1 MKNQSPQLSL
11 PRLLSLPFFSL
22 VALFVAISAITARGQ
37 NYTARIIDYDFTT
50 PSWQTTWFL
59 NNGGNTTAGVNGAF
73 FYNYGTVQADGN
85 FQIGTYN
92 WAVFSQ
98 NSGNLN
104 VNDYLSIARYGGS
117 GALNVNGG
125 WVNAWNRSIIVGEV
139 GDGYLNIYG
148 GGVYA
153 PNGIALSG
161 NGGSKGSL
169 ELSGGQL
176 VTSQIFKYGGTGNL
190 TLNGGTLKATRDEWN
205 FILGLNSANINGG
218 GAIIDNDG
226 HGIGINQTLTGSGS
240 GSVNF
245 YGSSWTTLRQNNTYS
260 GNTVVNAGVL
270 QFYESGSL
278 YNNGTAAGNIT
289 VNSGASLYFNRDNTF
304 GNADTGSTSPVSITL
319 NGGSINNGGVF
330 NNLATLTMNGGTLN
344 ASGGADSSWN
354 AYELNNVTVG
364 GSSASSI
371 TANTSANTNNA
382 ILLSRAGTTTFNVGV
397 TGDGRGDL
405 LVSAR
410 LIDGNGVVGSLTKT
424 GLGTM
429 VLSGSNSYSGG
440 TFVNGGTLQFSSD
453 AQLGNATSGI
463 TLNGGQLKNNDS
475 TPVVAAT
482 RTITLGTNGG
492 YLMSGWYK
500 NSTYLSSITGAGPLG
515 ISWDS
520 GTVTLAG
527 SNSYTGTTTIGTT
540 NAPSWWNDAA
550 ANTTLKLAHSNAL
563 VGGGALAFGSS
574 PNSNTATLDL
584 AGYSA
589 SVGGLTG
596 AINAVITNTTGT
608 LSTLTLGVTSNSSFG
623 GKMAGSIALVK
634 NGSGTETLS
643 GLNTHTG
650 TTTINA
656 GTLQVGN
663 GGTSGTLGS
672 GNVANNSSL
681 VFNRSDNYGG
691 SISNTIS
698 GSGSLTVM
706 GGSLTLSASN
716 SYSGLTKVSGGT
728 LVVNGSIDGAIHVDT
743 AAALKGSGS
752 IAGAATIAG
761 THGPG
766 NSPGIQSFGSSLS
779 YKSTSTVLLEFT
791 QNSTTGRGTSFD
803 GINVAGDLSFDPGA
817 VMSLT
822 FNGSG
827 SSVNWND
834 QLWNNYIKTSDGWL
848 LYTVGGSIS
857 GLNNLTIAGPFV
869 DSNGLA
875 LSSAKPNSYFNLY
888 QVGNNVYLNYAIPE
902 PSTYALFG
910 IGTLALIMAARRR
923 RA

>member
-1 MKNQSPQLSL
+1 MS
-11 PRLLSLPFFSL
+11 
-22 VALFVAISAITARGQ
+22 
-37 NYTARIIDYDFTT
+37 
-50 PSWQTTWFL
+50 
-59 NNGGNTTAGVNGAF
+59 GGDSGVNEAH

-92 WAVFSQ
+92 WAVFHQ
-98 NSGNLN
+98 NSGSLN

-117 GALNVNGG
+117 GALIVNGG
-125 WVNAWNRSIIVGEV
+125 WVNAWNQPIIVGEG
-139 GDGYLNIYG
+139 GDGALNIDG

-169 ELSGGQL
+169 DLSGGQL
-176 VTSQIFKYGGTGNL
+176 VTAQIWKSGGTGNL

-205 FILGLNSANINGG
+205 FISGLNSATIGG
-218 GAIIDNDG
+218 SGAVIDNDG
-226 HGIGINQTLTGSGS
+226 KSIAINQTLTGSGS
-240 GSVNF
+240 GSVKF
-245 YGSSWTTLRQNNTYS
+245 DGSNKTTLRQNNTYT
-260 GNTVVNAGVL
+260 GDTLVRGGIL
-270 QFYESGSL
+270 QFYENGSL
-278 YNNGTAAGNIT
+278 YNNGTAAGNIY
-289 VNSGASLYFNRDNTF
+289 VESGASLYFNRENVF
-304 GNADTGSTSPVSITL
+304 GTARSSSPVTITVNNGGLVQNDANFNNINNLTL
-319 NGGSINNGGVF
+319 NGGELRANGG
-330 NNLATLTMNGGTLN
+330 
-344 ASGGADSSWN
+344 SSARWQ
-354 AYELNNVTVG
+354 AYALNNVTVG
-364 GSSASSI
+364 GSNASSI
-371 TANTSANTNNA
+371 TANTSLNTNNA
-382 ILLSRAGTTTFNVGV
+382 IFLSLIGTTTFNVGV

-405 LVSAR
+405 LVSAK
-410 LIDGNGVVGSLTKT
+410 LTDGDGVAGSITKT

-429 VLSGSNSYSGG
+429 VLSGSNTYSGG
-440 TFVNGGTLQFSSD
+440 TFVNGGTVQFSSD
-453 AQLGNATSGI
+453 AQLGNSTSGI
-463 TLNGGQLKNNDS
+463 TLNGGQLHNNDS

-500 NSTYLSSITGAGPLG
+500 NSTYLSSITGTGSLG

-540 NAPSWWNDAA
+540 NAPSWWNNAE
-550 ANTTLKLAHSNAL
+550 ANPTLKIAHSNAL
-563 VGGGALAFGSS
+563 TGGGALAFGLS

-681 VFNRSDNYGG
+681 MFNRNDNYGG
-691 SISNTIS
+691 NFSNAIS

-706 GGSLTLSASN
+706 GGSLNLIASN
-716 SYSGLTKVSGGT
+716 TYSGLTRVQGGK
-728 LVVNGSIDGAIHVDT
+728 LAVN
-743 AAALKGSGS
+743 GS
-752 IAGAATIAG
+752 IAGALQVDAGATLAGSGTIGGNAVLSG

-822 FNGSG
+822 FNGVG

-848 LYTVGGSIS
+848 LYSVGGTIS
-857 GLNNLTIAGPFV
+857 GLNNLTIAGPFL

-875 LSSAKPNSYFNLY
+875 LSSARPDSYFNLY
-888 QVGNNVYLNYAIPE
+888 EVGNNVYLNYAVPE
-902 PSTYALFG
+902 PSTYALMG
-910 IGTLALIMAARRR
+910 LGALALVISYRHRKKKTV
-923 RA
+923 

>member
-1 MKNQSPQLSL
+1 MSSIPHHRTYNRPL
-11 PRLLSLPFFSL
+11 FAL

-37 NYTARIIDYDFTT
+37 NFTARIITSDFTT
-50 PSWQTTWFL
+50 PWWETTRFL
-59 NNGGNTTAGVNGAF
+59 NTGGDSGVNGAH
-73 FYNYGTVQADGN
+73 FYNYGKVQADAN

-92 WAVFSQ
+92 WAVFHQ
-98 NSGNLN
+98 NSGSLN
-104 VNDYLSIARYGGS
+104 VDNYLSIARYGGS
-117 GALNVNGG
+117 GALVVNGG
-125 WVNAWNRSIIVGEV
+125 WVNAWNRHITVGES
-139 GDGYLNIYG
+139 GEGALNIYG

-169 ELSGGQL
+169 DLSGGQL
-176 VTSQIFKYGGTGNL
+176 VTAQIFKYGGTGNL

-205 FILGLNSANINGG
+205 FISGLNSANIGTNG
-218 GAIIDNDG
+218 ALIDNDG
-226 HGIGINQTLTGSGS
+226 KGIAINQTLTGSGS
-240 GSVNF
+240 GSVKF
-245 YGSSWTTLRQNNTYS
+245 DGSNWTTLRQNNTYT
-260 GNTVVNAGVL
+260 GDTLVRGGVL

-278 YNNGTAAGNIT
+278 YNNGTAAGNIY
-289 VNSGASLYFNRDNTF
+289 VESGASLYFNRENVF
-304 GNADTGSTSPVSITL
+304 GTARSSSPVTITVNNGGLVQNDDNFNNISNLTL
-319 NGGSINNGGVF
+319 NGGELRANGG
-330 NNLATLTMNGGTLN
+330 NSAR
-344 ASGGADSSWN
+344 WQ
-354 AYELNNVTVG
+354 AYALNNVTVG
-364 GSSASSI
+364 GSNASSI
-371 TANTSANTNNA
+371 TANTSLNTNNA
-382 ILLSRAGTTTFNVGV
+382 IFLSLIGTTTFNVGM

-405 LVSAR
+405 LVSAK
-410 LIDGNGVVGSLTKT
+410 LTDGDGVAGSITKT

-429 VLSGSNSYSGG
+429 VLSGSNTYSGG
-440 TFVNGGTLQFSSD
+440 TFVNGGTVQFSSD
-453 AQLGNATSGI
+453 AQLGNSTSGI
-463 TLNGGQLKNNDS
+463 TLNGGQLHNNDS

-500 NSTYLSSITGAGPLG
+500 NSTYLSSITGTGSLG

-540 NAPSWWNDAA
+540 NAPSWWNNAE
-550 ANTTLKLAHSNAL
+550 ANPTLKIAHSNAL
-563 VGGGALAFGSS
+563 TGGGALAFGLS

-584 AGYSA
+584 AGYSV

-596 AINAVITNTTGT
+596 TINAMITNTTGT

-681 VFNRSDNYGG
+681 MFNRNDNYGG
-691 SISNTIS
+691 NFSNAIS

-706 GGSLTLSASN
+706 GGSLNLIASN
-716 SYSGLTKVSGGT
+716 TYSGLTRVQGGK
-728 LVVNGSIDGAIHVDT
+728 LAVNGSIAGELQVDAGAT
-743 AAALKGSGS
+743 LGGSG
-752 IAGAATIAG
+752 TIGGNAVLSG

-766 NSPGIQSFGSSLS
+766 NSPGLQSFGSSLS

-791 QNSTTGRGTSFD
+791 QNSTSGRGVSFD
-803 GINVAGDLSFDPGA
+803 GIDVAGDLSFDPGA

-822 FNGSG
+822 FNGVG

-834 QLWNNYIKTSDGWL
+834 QLWNNYVKTSDGWL
-848 LYTVGGSIS
+848 LYSVGGTLS
-857 GLNNLTIAGPFV
+857 GLNNLIISGSFL

-875 LSSAKPNSYFNLY
+875 LSSARPDSYFNLY
-888 QVGNNVYLNYAIPE
+888 QVGNNVYLNYAVPE

-910 IGTLALIMAARRR
+910 IGALALIMAYRRR
-923 RA
+923 RRVQG